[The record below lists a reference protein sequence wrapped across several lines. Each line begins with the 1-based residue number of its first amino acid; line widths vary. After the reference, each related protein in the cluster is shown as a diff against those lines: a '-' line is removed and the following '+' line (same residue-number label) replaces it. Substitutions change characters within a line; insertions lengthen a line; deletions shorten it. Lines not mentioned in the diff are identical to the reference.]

1 MGECGDSE
9 YLLVFKNKKYNNR
22 ELVIAELQD
31 EVGRDYL
38 LRIQDNSN
46 FECLDYYPTK
56 EQVKKLILKLT
67 EIFRIKREIL
77 EELKKDGK

>member
-9 YLLVFKNKKYNNR
+9 YLLVFKNKEYSNR
-22 ELVIAELQD
+22 ELVLAELQD

-38 LRIQDNSN
+38 FRIQDISN

-56 EQVKKLILKLT
+56 GQVKKLILKLI
-67 EIFRIKREIL
+67 EIFRIKRDIL
-77 EELKKDGK
+77 EELKKDVK